1 MFKPVVFNQY
11 HLGLFYFFSKC
22 RCFYSPFYS
31 FIRGD
36 NIFDQGRMC
45 FATNQSLRSHSSIGF
60 DLHYLLLGIPS
71 SHASGLSTHH
81 QNYLSASK
89 SNLIISLSPPA
100 VLGFFYSPLSSKYCS
115 PSSDI
120 FCHLLFL
127 GNLKL
132 SFSLIFSQMIAFHND
147 CSLSKFLETLFSVLL
162 IWVLN
167 HMCNCLLGKYLY

>member
-1 MFKPVVFNQY
+1 MKSLHIQLPKLEIAVTWSSSAKSGWSPNPSLSSIYSCFSISIVVTVFKPVVFNQY
-11 HLGLFYFFSKC
+11 HLGFFFFSKC
-22 RCFYSPFYS
+22 RCFYSPFYG

-89 SNLIISLSPPA
+89 SNLIISLS
-100 VLGFFYSPLSSKYCS
+100 C
-115 PSSDI
+115 
-120 FCHLLFL
+120 
-127 GNLKL
+127 LK
-132 SFSLIFSQMIAFHND
+132 IFSA
-147 CSLSKFLETLFSVLL
+147 
-162 IWVLN
+162 
-167 HMCNCLLGKYLY
+167 